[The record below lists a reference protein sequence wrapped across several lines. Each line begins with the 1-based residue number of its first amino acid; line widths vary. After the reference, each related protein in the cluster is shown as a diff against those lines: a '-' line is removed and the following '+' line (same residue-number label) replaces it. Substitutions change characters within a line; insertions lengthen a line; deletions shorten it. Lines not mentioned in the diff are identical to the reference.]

1 MNPGGKTGRERY
13 ALNVGIQSRPE
24 LTQHL
29 VNTPIKG
36 SCSAGRA
43 PARKQ
48 TLLTPGGQ
56 FHASKEMIDV
66 PRLVLIDAE
75 TGTRVRHRIRS
86 IKQALKQQEWY
97 EAKLGRRVR
106 IEKVFEDRAAPGKTD
121 SHTGRA

>member
-1 MNPGGKTGRERY
+1 
-13 ALNVGIQSRPE
+13 
-24 LTQHL
+24 
-29 VNTPIKG
+29 
-36 SCSAGRA
+36 
-43 PARKQ
+43 
-48 TLLTPGGQ
+48 
-56 FHASKEMIDV
+56 MIDV
-66 PRLVLIDAE
+66 PRLVLTDAE

>member
-13 ALNVGIQSRPE
+13 ALIVGIQSRPE
-24 LTQHL
+24 LTRHL

-56 FHASKEMIDV
+56 FHASTEM
-66 PRLVLIDAE
+66 IDAE

-86 IKQALKQQEWY
+86 IKQALKQQEWH
-97 EAKLGRRVR
+97 ETKLGRRVR
-106 IEKVFEDRAAPGKTD
+106 IEKVFER
-121 SHTGRA
+121 